1 MTAYCVNE
9 IGIDQLLA
17 DVMTQH
23 PVHTR
28 NKMLRVLLSQL
39 SSEKNPISPTQA
51 TPYPAGSVFC
61 RKSYSKVEE
70 LCWRAARIPPA
81 ALGSTCLVN
90 QQSEVV
96 DLPGSLMPLLPVR
109 STSCKAE
116 AGARR
121 PCR

>member
-39 SSEKNPISPTQA
+39 SSEKNPISPAQA

-70 LCWRAARIPPA
+70 LCWRAVRIPPA
-81 ALGSTCLVN
+81 KAHT
-90 QQSEVV
+90 VV
-96 DLPGSLMPLLPVR
+96 PGSSIYR
-109 STSCKAE
+109 SGELNLKRASV
-116 AGARR
+116 
-121 PCR
+121 CRF